1 MGWKQNIA
9 SLDLWLDGKLDKVPD
24 ITGAKKEKPEEYER
38 KVRARLA
45 RAKLKTKTTIKAI
58 DDMGDRVAGKVA
70 GRMKKKKGAEGIY
83 GTLLDK
89 PKTVILVVFII
100 AGALG
105 SQATAIVENMRG
117 DMEIYL
123 PPGHSATVILEE
135 VNEDWTTDTII
146 IWVTCRD
153 NDGDGHKDNIT
164 SLACLREISA
174 VEGDDHTITNPNE
187 KLRGLNYNRG
197 DRGEEDGITFILS
210 ISSIIKT
217 INETP
222 SHLVEALANEFPLF
236 PAPASVPGNYSIP
249 DQDTVNTIVDGIS
262 EEEKKSLVV
271 DTDGD
276 GIYDA
281 AGIVVGIRRGIDP
294 SEMVNKADQV
304 IEDRAES
311 LNNERKYTN
320 MVNTGPYTVIDKMQ
334 GRTVFEFMKIL
345 PFLVL
350 FLIAVLF
357 FFHRTIKVAII
368 ALIPVFLSLMMTLGI
383 MGILSNVF
391 PDKVIISPQVSLLI
405 PIMLALGVAYGLY
418 IANRFAEEKKGTPKK
433 RMTTTI
439 KAMNSAILLSAF
451 TTSIGFGSL
460 MIGTLPPIVAIGLAL
475 SIGIMLTYL
484 VTMLVTPSLVL
495 LLGYEKK
502 KEFPAWGKFASLP
515 SKNRKKLI
523 AIALVLTFI
532 SVLAIPKVRF
542 DADYLA
548 MMPADDPAILAMD
561 EYSREMGGGMIGMII
576 VRANVSKYTTL
587 SHTELVEEDLNKI
600 ANSKALS
607 IVDIMKMVKTP
618 DNVTIGA
625 GNQTIVDMP
634 GNVSYWSLIER
645 QDVQIP
651 FHGSSREMWI
661 NIFYDAL
668 GPELKWMFIN
678 PSYSKMLLYVFMPYM
693 DVEESRKAVNDVDK
707 AIDTKGNPL
716 GGTISHL
723 TGVAPLILA
732 INDLIIVSQFQTLI
746 LCIFLSFVVLTAVFR
761 SWKMGLLT
769 IIPCVLVVSYEPMTM
784 VGLNIPLSIITVMIG
799 SIAIGTG
806 VDFSIQIS
814 QRIRLMG
821 MGLAQIRNAVEHM
834 GISFV
839 EATATMVIGF
849 SAVLVAPW
857 PGPGPFGLPF
867 TLGVGIQS
875 VREFVIM
882 IMVLLT
888 FNMICALL
896 ILPALY
902 TLWIRSKRR
911 EELRV
916 KEVEERAKKL
926 EKEEPVPADLEEEV
940 EIEGTY

>member
-1 MGWKQNIA
+1 
-9 SLDLWLDGKLDKVPD
+9 
-24 ITGAKKEKPEEYER
+24 
-38 KVRARLA
+38 
-45 RAKLKTKTTIKAI
+45 
-58 DDMGDRVAGKVA
+58 
-70 GRMKKKKGAEGIY
+70 
-83 GTLLDK
+83 
-89 PKTVILVVFII
+89 
-100 AGALG
+100 
-105 SQATAIVENMRG
+105 
-117 DMEIYL
+117 
-123 PPGHSATVILEE
+123 
-135 VNEDWTTDTII
+135 
-146 IWVTCRD
+146 
-153 NDGDGHKDNIT
+153 
-164 SLACLREISA
+164 LREISA
-174 VEGDDHTITNPNE
+174 VEGDDYTINNPNE
-187 KLRGLNYNRG
+187 KLRGLNFNRS

-210 ISSIIKT
+210 IASIIKT

-222 SHLVEALANEFPLF
+222 SHIIDAIANEFPLLPP
-236 PAPASVPGNYSIP
+236 PAAVPGNYSIP
-249 DQDTVNTIVDGIS
+249 DQDTVDMIVDGVS
-262 EEEKKSLVV
+262 EEEKKSLVA

-281 AGIVVGIRRGIDP
+281 AGIVLGIRRGIEP
-294 SEMVNKADQV
+294 SVMVKRVDQV
-304 IEDRAES
+304 INDRAKS

-320 MVNTGPYTVIDKMQ
+320 MVNTGPYTVIEKMQ

-345 PFLVL
+345 PFLIL

-357 FFHRTIKVAII
+357 FFHRSIKVAII
-368 ALIPVFLSLMMTLGI
+368 ALIPVMLALMMTLGI

-418 IANRFAEEKKGTPKK
+418 IANRFAEEKSGTPKQ
-433 RMTTTI
+433 RMLTTI
-439 KAMNSAILLSAF
+439 KAMNNAILLSAF

-475 SIGIMLTYL
+475 AVGIMLTYL
-484 VTMLVTPSLVL
+484 ITMIVTPSLVM

-502 KEFPAWGKFASLP
+502 KEFAAWGKFASVP

-523 AIALVLTFI
+523 AIALLLTVI
-532 SVLAIPKVRF
+532 SALTIPRVKF

-561 EYSREMGGGMIGMII
+561 EYSKEMGGGMIGMII
-576 VRANVSKYTTL
+576 VRANVSKYDTL
-587 SHTELVEEDLNKI
+587 SITELIEEDINDVQ
-600 ANSKALS
+600 NSKALS

-618 DNVTIGA
+618 DNVTITTPI
-625 GNQTIVDMP
+625 QQEIEMP
-634 GNVSYWSLIER
+634 GNVSYWSLVER

-651 FHGSSREMWI
+651 LHGSSREMWI

-693 DVEESRKAVNDVDK
+693 DVEESRKAVTAVDK
-707 AIDTKGNPL
+707 AVDTKGYLP

-732 INDLIIVSQFQTLI
+732 INDLIIVSQFQTLA

-857 PGPGPFGLPF
+857 PGPGPMGLPF

-882 IMVLLT
+882 IMILLT

-902 TLWIRSKRR
+902 TLWIRFKRR
-911 EELRV
+911 EELRL
-916 KEVEERAKKL
+916 KEVEERAKEL
-926 EKEEPVPADLEEEV
+926 EKEEPVPADLVEEV
-940 EIEGTY
+940 DIEGTY